1 MYIYIWPYIETPCPN
16 SHLNNKSHG
25 PRHHPHMETNG
36 KWKENKSDERWPSL
50 TPFIRSFTSFGER
63 ASLASFAMQWREK
76 LLGHAS
82 RKDGLNLMP
91 FGFRQYPQGRRAY
104 YDHFH
109 KVWFL
114 VMCNKFQKQALV
126 IKEFCI
132 NSISWMRLRWLPL
145 NLWYFLWRACAIV
158 VFKRIQVIRR
168 RPCSKWDV
176 KGG

>member
-1 MYIYIWPYIETPCPN
+1 MAVHWDPMSKLTFEQQIPWAKTSPT
-16 SHLNNKSHG
+16 HGNK
-25 PRHHPHMETNG
+25 RKVKRKQKWWKMALPH
-36 KWKENKSDERWPSL
+36 SL
-50 TPFIRSFTSFGER
+50 HSFIHFLWCER

-82 RKDGLNLMP
+82 RKDELNLMP

-168 RPCSKWDV
+168 QPCSKWDV